1 MLEAAWD
8 GLLHLGRWLLVYLL
22 WERAL
27 FHLGRITLWLLTLG
41 RWHGDRKAE
50 RRSDWISAA
59 GLLPLLALWV
69 ALAMWNNRNG

>member
-1 MLEAAWD
+1 MLEAARD

-22 WERAL
+22 WEHAL

-41 RWHGDRKAE
+41 RWHGDRKAGQ
-50 RRSDWISAA
+50 RRDWISAA

-69 ALAMWNNRNG
+69 ALAMWNTRHG